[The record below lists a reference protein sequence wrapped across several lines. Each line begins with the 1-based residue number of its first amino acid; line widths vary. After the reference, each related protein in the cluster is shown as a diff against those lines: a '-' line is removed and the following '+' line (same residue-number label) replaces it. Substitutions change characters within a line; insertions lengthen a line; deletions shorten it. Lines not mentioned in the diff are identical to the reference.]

1 MLEALGVEP
10 DVELVYRA
18 LLARPAAT
26 SEEIATGLDRPA
38 DVVEGALA
46 FLVENGLAHRAA
58 SGEHVAAPPAVALGA
73 LITERRDGL
82 RVAEQAMAGLAEE
95 HRAALAGRDIGE
107 VVEVVTGSESVR
119 HRFQQVQ
126 QAATRELRMFV
137 TAPFVVVPMGE
148 NTAETAATDRGVTVR
163 VLLERAV
170 LEEPSATEEIVD
182 SLRTGVQ
189 IRVVESLPVKLV
201 IADTDLAL
209 VSLVV
214 GAGGD
219 PGAVL
224 LHRSGLVDVLDALF
238 ETVWSRAYALTPTNV
253 GATISGE
260 GAVAGPTAQERQVL
274 GLMLAGLSD
283 QAVATQLGL
292 SLRTVQRVLRRL
304 EDLAEVDSRLQL
316 GWHAARHDW
325 A

>member
-1 MLEALGVEP
+1 MLEALGMEP

-18 LLARPAAT
+18 LLSRPAAT
-26 SEEIATGLDRPA
+26 AEEIATGVDRPD
-38 DVVEGALA
+38 DVVEEALA
-46 FLVENGLAHRAA
+46 VLVESGLAHRTD

-82 RVAEQAMAGLAEE
+82 RLAEQAMAGLAEE
-95 HRAALAGRDIGE
+95 HRAALAGRDIGQL
-107 VVEVVTGSESVR
+107 VEVVTGSESVR

-126 QAATRELRMFV
+126 QAATRELRMFT

-170 LEEPSATEEIVD
+170 LEEPSATEEVVD
-182 SLRTGVQ
+182 SLRSGVQ
-189 IRVVESLPVKLV
+189 IRVVETLPVKLV
-201 IADTDLAL
+201 LADTDLAL

-214 GAGGD
+214 GSGGD

-253 GATISGE
+253 GATIGD

-316 GWHAARHDW
+316 GWHAAHHGW